1 VGDRRVGRV
10 AELHGHRA
18 KNRRGEDRGQGEEH
32 RPQHTAPSSNARLTT
47 PPPRNDREGCD
58 GEDEDRREESMRPFD
73 DQVRPIHRW
82 KEMAVAERPV
92 IAASH
97 PRAGDADDGAED
109 EVRERDE

>member
-1 VGDRRVGRV
+1 
-10 AELHGHRA
+10 
-18 KNRRGEDRGQGEEH
+18 
-32 RPQHTAPSSNARLTT
+32 
-47 PPPRNDREGCD
+47 
-58 GEDEDRREESMRPFD
+58 MRPFD